1 MTGNTCINSTNME
14 NTAIYNSFLNDSAV
28 FQLINI
34 QTESNSRLNPM
45 KSKLELY
52 NTNVMSDQCN
62 KIPNCCN
69 QW

>member
-14 NTAIYNSFLNDSAV
+14 NMAIYNSFLNDSAV
-28 FQLINI
+28 SQLINT

-62 KIPNCCN
+62 KIPKCCN